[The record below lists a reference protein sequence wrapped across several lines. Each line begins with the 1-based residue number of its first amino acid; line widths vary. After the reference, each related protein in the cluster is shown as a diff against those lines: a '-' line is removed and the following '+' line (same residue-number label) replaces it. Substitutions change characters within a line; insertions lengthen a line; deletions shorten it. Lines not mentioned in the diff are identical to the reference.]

1 MFTLYWPLHQ
11 RVWSVEFE
19 HQHAWTQS
27 RVGHKSELQD
37 TIGKCSFRLL
47 LGPGGNQRAIVA
59 TTCRHDVARPGRFEF
74 GPAVR
79 DSFGS
84 GPAVTDRESDG
95 LTERRR
101 RCRPNGG
108 TADCNGGPA
117 IFGHGRKC
125 ASQLGR
131 KAQGNDC
138 ADCVMPTW
146 AGRAHLDD
154 PFSSHPSRRVR
165 ATCLRPCRRIRKGSS
180 SERTTW
186 RLAARSCDREISRA
200 ARPSTGTACRAAVG
214 LFGVG
219 FNEPVAERAEAH

>member
-1 MFTLYWPLHQ
+1 MRCWQPDAAARMFTLYRPLHQ
-11 RVWSVEFE
+11 RIWSVEFE

-37 TIGKCSFRLL
+37 TIGKRRYRLL
-47 LGPGGNQRAIVA
+47 LGFGSNQRAIVA

-74 GPAVR
+74 GSAIR

-101 RCRPNGG
+101 RCRTNGG
-108 TADCNGGPA
+108 TADRSGGPA

-125 ASQLGR
+125 ASKLGR
-131 KAQGNDC
+131 KTQGNSC

-154 PFSSHPSRRVR
+154 PVFQPPSRCVR
-165 ATCLRPCRRIRKGSS
+165 ATCLRPCQRNCEGSS
-180 SERTTW
+180 SDRTTW
-186 RLAARSCDREISRA
+186 SAFLASVQPE
-200 ARPSTGTACRAAVG
+200 V
-214 LFGVG
+214 L
-219 FNEPVAERAEAH
+219 